1 MEQIYTAIQ
10 AAADQDAAGFRDA
23 IHSAM
28 ADKISDALEL
38 KKVEIASSM
47 FMNQEAEISIRMFG
61 VIREPHLVSRNGMV
75 IVLEDYTIMRD
86 KQGKILDL
94 SRHN

>member
-10 AAADQDAAGFRDA
+10 AAAEQDAAGFRDA
-23 IHSAM
+23 IHSAL

-47 FMNQEAEISIRMFG
+47 FMNQEDASAE
-61 VIREPHLVSRNGMV
+61 ETVSD
-75 IVLEDYTIMRD
+75 EDLQATA
-86 KQGKILDL
+86 
-94 SRHN
+94 